1 MGTLIFLEVGGVS
14 IDWAK
19 NGMGV
24 DHGALFQEADR
35 TRRALRGEDPA
46 SLDEGDHEPSVAEA
60 AFVRPLQCV
69 VPRLDLLGYTFE
81 RARAEYEARVR
92 DMSDVQEQFDLER
105 PASALMTFDEY
116 CEFLCQFP
124 ILELDDT
131 YIEYGTEGYDA
142 RARGRFAPF
151 DAQIDRIPEGYD
163 SSSYWSEKSYFGAR
177 CCVLSPYSMLQV
189 LARCPCNH
197 GVKVVWQYGPMVES
211 GWVAEE
217 SYGAGAARAE
227 RVLIVTEGS
236 TDSRILSRALEL
248 LRPDIADFFRF
259 IDADLSHPFWGT
271 GNLVRFAEGLL
282 RIDVLNRILFVLDND
297 AEGMDALNRIRKL
310 GLPPNIRCMTLPDH
324 EALRAFPTVGPQ
336 GAFDSDINGRA
347 AAIECYLD
355 LRLDDYPPARVSW
368 SNYKKDVD
376 AWHGALEHKES
387 YMRHFLEQTRES
399 IFEGRYD
406 VSKLEPVVNA
416 LVTEVTHLMQ
426 DDLDDNECDDA

>member
-1 MGTLIFLEVGGVS
+1 MGTLVFLQVGGVS

-35 TRRALRGEDPA
+35 TRRPLQGEDPA
-46 SLDEGDHEPSVAEA
+46 SLDDPKDELSIAEA
-60 AFVRPLQCV
+60 AFARPLERV
-69 VPRLDLLGYTFE
+69 VPRLDLLGYTLE
-81 RARAEYEARVR
+81 RARAEYEARVG
-92 DMSDVQEQFDLER
+92 DISDLEEQFELER
-105 PASALMTFDEY
+105 PTSPLMTFDEY

-124 ILELDDT
+124 LLELDDT
-131 YIEYGTEGYDA
+131 YIEFDTRTHDT
-142 RARGRFAPF
+142 RVRGRFVAF
-151 DAQIDRIPEGYD
+151 DGQIERIPVGHD
-163 SSSYWSEKSYFGAR
+163 SGSYWSEKSYFGAR

-189 LARCPCNH
+189 LACCPCNR
-197 GVKVVWQYGPMVES
+197 GVEVVWQYGPMVES

-217 SYGAGAARAE
+217 SYASGATREE

-236 TDSRILSRALEL
+236 TDSRILSHALEL

-282 RIDVLNRILFVLDND
+282 RIDVLNRIVFVLDND

-310 GLPPNIRCMTLPDH
+310 GLPPNIRCMMLPEL

-355 LRLDDYPPARVSW
+355 LRLDRYPPARVSW

-376 AWHGALEHKES
+376 AWHGALEYKES

-399 IFEGRYD
+399 ILGGSYD
-406 VSKLEPVVNA
+406 VSKLTRVLDA
-416 LVTEVTHLMQ
+416 LVHEVTQLMQ
-426 DDLDDNECDDA
+426 DNLEDDGFEDE